1 MKTAQIDDA
10 EMNDKTKA
18 SEIQE
23 ERSDKEEGKV
33 FSYLPFEENDVLT
46 VGCTMSTVILLLRN
60 GTLCSWGDKG
70 NTLGRGISEAL
81 NDCYIPVQIK
91 PRVTFVDLACGREHC
106 IARSDNYR
114 VFAWGSNAFGALGL
128 MNFPTNFNSV
138 KEEPSEIES
147 FNKLKIKQI
156 FAAGNTSFS
165 ITEGGNNIYGWGA
178 VINLF
183 K

>member
-1 MKTAQIDDA
+1 MTTNK
-10 EMNDKTKA
+10 NDEEIKENPND
-18 SEIQE
+18 SENQE
-23 ERSDKEEGKV
+23 DRNEKEEGKV

-114 VFAWGSNAFGALGL
+114 VFSWGSNANGQLGL

-138 KEEPSEIES
+138 KEEPSEIET
-147 FNKLKIKQI
+147 FNKVKIKQI
-156 FAAGNTSFS
+156 FAAGNTSLS

-178 VINLF
+178 V
-183 K
+183 